1 GSMRDLDERLARW
14 KQAEL
19 ISDEQ
24 AAAIIRFEAGEQPHR
39 STLIAEVL
47 GYLGGVLA
55 IVALWVFIAQFWG
68 RLEIWAQLT
77 LIGVLTVGFIGA
89 GAWSR
94 TGEGEAVRRLSSFL
108 WFLGIAGI
116 AGWFGVFSDQIID
129 VHDDLQALWITV
141 PTFIVAALLWKALP
155 RLLQVVALIAS
166 VHAVVLSA
174 LAQFDPSPTEWFG
187 LIVWGIGVATV
198 LLTWG
203 ETLQPTGTS
212 YGLGIVAILIG
223 PSMAA
228 GMLDT
233 AWPLWLG
240 LISAAVLL
248 AVSVPLREVLLL
260 IGGAGAIF
268 VFLPQLIFTY
278 FEKSLGIPVALFL
291 SGVVLI
297 GAALL
302 IAKLREEVTG
312 A

>member
-1 GSMRDLDERLARW
+1 MQDLDERLAKW

-24 AAAIIRFEAGEQPHR
+24 AAAIVRFEGAEQPQR

-47 GYLGGVLA
+47 GYLGGALA

-77 LIGVLTVGFIGA
+77 LIGVLTVGFLAA

-108 WFLGIAGI
+108 WFLGITGV
-116 AGWFGVFSDQIID
+116 AGWFGVFSGQILNI
-129 VHDDLQALWITV
+129 HDKPQALWITI
-141 PTFIVAALLWKALP
+141 PTFVVATLLWKALP
-155 RLLQVVALIAS
+155 KLLQAAALIGS

-174 LAQFDPSPTEWFG
+174 VAQLDPSPTEWFG

-198 LLTWG
+198 LLAWG
-203 ETLQPTGTS
+203 GTLQPAGTS
-212 YGLGIVAILIG
+212 YALGIAAILIG

-240 LISAAVLL
+240 LVSAAVML
-248 AVSVPLREVLLL
+248 ASSVPLREVLLL
-260 IGGAGAIF
+260 VGGAGAVF

-278 FEKSLGIPVALFL
+278 FEESLGVPVALFL

-302 IAKLREEVTG
+302 IARLREEVAGT
-312 A
+312 

>member
-1 GSMRDLDERLARW
+1 MRDLEELLVRW
-14 KQAEL
+14 RQAEL

-24 AAAIIRFEAGEQPHR
+24 AAAIARFEVGEQPQR

-47 GYLGGVLA
+47 GYLGGALA

-77 LIGVLTVGFIGA
+77 LIGVLTVGFIAA
-89 GAWSR
+89 GTWARGGS
-94 TGEGEAVRRLSSFL
+94 GDAVRRLASFL

-116 AGWFGVFSDQIID
+116 AGWFGVFSNQVLD
-129 VHDDLQALWITV
+129 VSAEPLALWITV
-141 PTFIVAALLWKALP
+141 PTLVVAAVLWKALP
-155 RLLQVVALIAS
+155 RALQVIALVGS

-174 LAQFDPSPTEWFG
+174 LAQLDPSPTDWFG
-187 LIVWGIGVATV
+187 LVIWGIGVATM
-198 LLTWG
+198 LLAWG
-203 ETLQPTGTS
+203 GTLQPKGTS
-212 YGLGIVAILIG
+212 YVLGIAAILIG

-228 GMLDT
+228 GMLET

-240 LISAAVLL
+240 LLGAAVLL

-260 IGGAGAIF
+260 IGGAGAVF

-278 FEKSLGIPVALFL
+278 FEDSLGVPVALFL

-302 IAKLREEVTG
+302 IARLREEVTG
-312 A
+312 T

>member
-1 GSMRDLDERLARW
+1 MRDLDERLTRW

-24 AAAIIRFEAGEQPHR
+24 AASISRFEAAEQPRR

-47 GYLGGVLA
+47 GYLGGALA

-77 LIGVLTVGFIGA
+77 LIGALTIGFLAA

-108 WFLGIAGI
+108 WFLGIVGV
-116 AGWFGVFSDQIID
+116 AGWFGVFSDRIIA
-129 VHDDLQALWITV
+129 VHDEFQVLWITV
-141 PTFIVAALLWKALP
+141 PTFVAAALLWKALP
-155 RLLQVVALIAS
+155 KVLQVIALVGS

-174 LAQFDPSPTEWFG
+174 FAQFDPSPTEWFG

-198 LLTWG
+198 LLAWG
-203 ETLQPTGTS
+203 GALQPTGTS
-212 YGLGIVAILIG
+212 YALGIAAILIG

-240 LISAAVLL
+240 LVSAAVML
-248 AVSVPLREVLLL
+248 ASSVPLREVVLLV
-260 IGGAGAIF
+260 GGAGAVF

-278 FEKSLGIPVALFL
+278 FEESLGVPVALFL

-302 IAKLREEVTG
+302 IARLREEVAGT
-312 A
+312 